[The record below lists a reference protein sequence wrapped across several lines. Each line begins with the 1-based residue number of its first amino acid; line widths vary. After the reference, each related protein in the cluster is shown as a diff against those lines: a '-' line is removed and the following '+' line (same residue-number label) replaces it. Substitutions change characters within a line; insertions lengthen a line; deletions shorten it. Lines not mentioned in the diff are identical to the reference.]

1 MFCVWTTV
9 DAWLV
14 VPMDAAY
21 TQGGPERHDLF
32 NLVSSPKG

>member
-1 MFCVWTTV
+1 MFCVRTTV

-14 VPMDAAY
+14 VLRDVAY

-32 NLVSSPKG
+32 NLVSSPIG